1 MQIRIDSA
9 TLSRAIESSLYIA
22 VEKLVV
28 CVDASLPLK
37 GDALKGRALKRLKT
51 RALNRHFAP
60 ENARPERALIKTR
73 ALKRL

>member
-9 TLSRAIESSLYIA
+9 TLSRAIEGNLYIA

-37 GDALKGRALKRLKT
+37 GDALKGRALKGL
-51 RALNRHFAP
+51 
-60 ENARPERALIKTR
+60 
-73 ALKRL
+73 